1 MAGGV
6 IAANYAQSME
16 HGETRQAMLK
26 GDRTANQN
34 LDLILDNRNIKAL
47 LEKEKDSI

>member
-1 MAGGV
+1 
-6 IAANYAQSME
+6 ME

-34 LDLILDNRNIKAL
+34 LDLILDNRNIKTL
-47 LEKEKDSI
+47 LEKKKDSI

>member
-1 MAGGV
+1 
-6 IAANYAQSME
+6 ME

-34 LDLILDNRNIKAL
+34 LDLVLDNRNINAL
-47 LEKEKDSI
+47 LEKKKDSI

>member
-6 IAANYAQSME
+6 TAANYEQSME

-34 LDLILDNRNIKAL
+34 LDLVLDNRNINTL
-47 LEKEKDSI
+47 LEKKKDSI

>member
-16 HGETRQAMLK
+16 HSETRQVMLK
-26 GDRTANQN
+26 GDRTANKN